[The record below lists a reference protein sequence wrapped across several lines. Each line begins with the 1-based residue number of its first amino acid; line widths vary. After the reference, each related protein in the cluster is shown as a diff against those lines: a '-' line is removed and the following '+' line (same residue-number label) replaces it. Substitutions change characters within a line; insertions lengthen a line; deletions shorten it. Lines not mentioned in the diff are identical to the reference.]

1 MAPLVIFKQ
10 TVELICSLGSD
21 RSRIWSH
28 LTARHDRFN
37 DGHYSALHPVT
48 CTFIPR
54 SCRLLKA
61 ADGWFNPPRSHTMW
75 RSRTFFQPSRRGRT
89 ARWRPSSL
97 MSRSE
102 EGRRG
107 WQAAVH
113 RGTEMKRNVE
123 ARKDTQSKNRCS
135 DTESVCQ
142 DGGSRHWRLERRESS
157 ENVSLNYYS
166 LNIRTQDREKRERK
180 GWY

>member
-10 TVELICSLGSD
+10 TVELICFLGSD

-123 ARKDTQSKNRCS
+123 AGKIHRIKIGAAIQR
-135 DTESVCQ
+135 VCVRMEVQ
-142 DGGSRHWRLERRESS
+142 GTDGWREER
-157 ENVSLNYYS
+157 VQK
-166 LNIRTQDREKRERK
+166 TCH
-180 GWY
+180 